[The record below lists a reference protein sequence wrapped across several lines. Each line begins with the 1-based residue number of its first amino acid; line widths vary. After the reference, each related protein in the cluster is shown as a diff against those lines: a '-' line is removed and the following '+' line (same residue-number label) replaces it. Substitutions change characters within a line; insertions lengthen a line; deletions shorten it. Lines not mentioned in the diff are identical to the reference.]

1 MFAVV
6 GPFLVV
12 RGIRS
17 IRTDSAFQRR
27 ALGAQGV
34 VTQIRWD
41 HRGEDSTSYPVVRFN
56 LPDGRTVE
64 ASATEGAAPGRGSE
78 GDFVNVLYDPENPT
92 DIRIAGFLG
101 SGKMGGVV
109 MIVMGA
115 MFFFMGIFIGSIFAL
130 VG

>member
-1 MFAVV
+1 VFAVV
-6 GPFLVV
+6 GPVLVV

-17 IRTDSAFQRR
+17 LRRDTAFQRR
-27 ALGAQGV
+27 AYRAQGV

-41 HRGEDSTSYPVVRFN
+41 HRGEDSSSYPVVRFN

-64 ASATEGAAPGRGSE
+64 ASATQGAGPGSGSE
-78 GDFVNVLYDPENPT
+78 GDSVSVLYDPENPT
-92 DIRIAGFLG
+92 DIRIEGFFG

-109 MIVMGA
+109 LIVMGVI
-115 MFFFMGIFIGSIFAL
+115 FFIMGVFIGSIFAL